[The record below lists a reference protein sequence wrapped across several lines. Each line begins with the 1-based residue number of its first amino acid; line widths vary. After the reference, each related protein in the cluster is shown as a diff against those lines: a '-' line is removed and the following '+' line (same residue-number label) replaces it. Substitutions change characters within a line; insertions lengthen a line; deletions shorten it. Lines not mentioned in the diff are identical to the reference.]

1 MRLRKDKKK
10 KYQKRNIKRNQLET
24 PEWKSKISGKNS
36 LNGVNNIMEMTD
48 EKFNELENRPVGI
61 NQIEEYMERY

>member
-10 KYQKRNIKRNQLET
+10 IPEEKYKEELIGNIRME
-24 PEWKSKISGKNS
+24 SKISGKNS
-36 LNGVNNIMEMTD
+36 LNGVNNIMEMTE
-48 EKFNELENRPVGI
+48 EKFSELEDRPVGI